1 MPAADKIN
9 NIIAIETSCDETA
22 IAVYSKINGLLA
34 HKVYSQIELHTQ
46 YGGVVPELASRD
58 HIKNFTLN

>member
-22 IAVYSKINGLLA
+22 IAVYSR
-34 HKVYSQIELHTQ
+34 
-46 YGGVVPELASRD
+46 AS
-58 HIKNFTLN
+58 IKRSY